1 MKPDDL
7 NFRHLLY
14 FWAVA
19 KEGSITRAAE
29 RLGLSVQAIS
39 TQLGQ
44 LERQLGQALLAPQ
57 GRSLKLTE
65 AGRTALAY
73 ADSIFHMGDKLREA
87 LAEPSAGRVRLA
99 VGITDAVPKLIA
111 FHVLENVLQPPLRV
125 RLECIEGDFD
135 HLLGELAV
143 NHLDLVL
150 ADRSAPQR
158 ANLRLQ
164 SKLLGNVGI
173 AFYGTRELQRKY
185 AKGCPASL
193 QGAPLLLPARSDPL
207 RTGID
212 AWLEAQEIQP
222 QVVGDFTDSALL
234 KTFGRAGL
242 GLFPAPLTMAEDI
255 RVQFAAVPVGE
266 LAGVSESWYAIASQ
280 RRLQHP
286 AVALVLDNGGEAL
299 ARETRSARVKRS
311 T

>member
-1 MKPDDL
+1 MDYIGVVTSVFWNDWMKPDDL

-57 GRSLKLTE
+57 GRSLALTE

-73 ADSIFHMGDKLREA
+73 ADQIFQTADKLREA
-87 LAEPSAGRVRLA
+87 LAEPSPGRVRLA

-111 FHVLENVLQPPLRV
+111 FHVLESVLRPPLHV
-125 RLECIEGDFD
+125 RLECIEGEFD

-143 NHLDLVL
+143 NRLDLVL

-164 SKLLGNVGI
+164 SKLLGNVAI
-173 AFYGTRELQRKY
+173 ALYGTKELQREY
-185 AKGCPASL
+185 ARNFPESL
-193 QGAPLLLPARSDPL
+193 RGAPLLLPARSDPL
-207 RTGID
+207 RTSID
-212 AWLEAQEIQP
+212 AWLEAHDILP
-222 QVVGDFTDSALL
+222 QVVGDFSDSALL

-242 GLFPAPLTMAEDI
+242 GLFPAPLTMQDDV
-255 RVQFAAVPVGE
+255 RVQFGAVLVGE
-266 LAGVSESWYAIASQ
+266 LKGVSESWYAIATH

-286 AVALVLDNGGEAL
+286 AVSLILDQ
-299 ARETRSARVKRS
+299 ARS
-311 T
+311 

>member
-29 RLGLSVQAIS
+29 RLDLSVQAVS

-57 GRSLKLTE
+57 GRSLALTE
-65 AGRTALAY
+65 AGRTTLAY
-73 ADSIFHMGDKLREA
+73 ADQIFQTADKLREA
-87 LAEPSAGRVRLA
+87 LGEPSAGRIRLA
-99 VGITDAVPKLIA
+99 VGITDAVPKLIT
-111 FHVLENVLQPPLRV
+111 FHVLASVLRPPLRI
-125 RLECIEGDFD
+125 RLECIEGEFD

-143 NHLDLVL
+143 NRLDLVL

-164 SKLLGNVGI
+164 SKLLGNV
-173 AFYGTRELQRKY
+173 AVALYGTKALHREY
-185 AKGCPASL
+185 ARNFPDCL
-193 QGAPLLLPARSDPL
+193 RGAPLLLPARSDPL
-207 RTGID
+207 RASID
-212 AWLEAQEIQP
+212 GWFEARDLQP
-222 QVVGDFTDSALL
+222 QVVADFTDSALL

-242 GLFPAPLTMAEDI
+242 GLFPAPLTMQDDI
-255 RVQFAAVPVGE
+255 RVQFGAVPVGE
-266 LAGVSESWYAIASQ
+266 LTGVSESWYAIATH

-286 AVALVLDNGGEAL
+286 AVSLILDQ
-299 ARETRSARVKRS
+299 ARS
-311 T
+311 

>member
-29 RLGLSVQAIS
+29 RLGLSVQAVS

-99 VGITDAVPKLIA
+99 VGLTDAVPKLIA
-111 FHVLENVLQPPLRV
+111 FHVLEKVLRPPLRI

-135 HLLGELAV
+135 HLLGDLAV
-143 NHLDLVL
+143 NRLDLIL

-164 SKLLGNVGI
+164 SKLLGNAGI
-173 AFYGTRELQRKY
+173 AFYGTTELQREF
-185 AKGCPASL
+185 AADFPASL
-193 QGAPLLLPARSDPL
+193 QGAPLLLPVRGDPL
-207 RTGID
+207 RASID
-212 AWLEAQEIQP
+212 AWLEAHDLQP
-222 QVVGDFTDSALL
+222 QVIADFTDSALL

-242 GLFPAPLTMAEDI
+242 GLFPAPVTMQDDI
-255 RVQFAAVPVGE
+255 RAQFGGVPVGE
-266 LAGVSESWYAIASQ
+266 LTGVSESWYAIATQ

-286 AVALVLDNGGEAL
+286 AVAQILAAGAL
-299 ARETRSARVKRS
+299 L
-311 T
+311 